1 MPVITSSISS
11 MIMKHR
17 FREGEGF
24 RLVGPYVT
32 PNGVE
37 QILNSRVQNN
47 CRESQVS
54 GENNQI

>member
-1 MPVITSSISS
+1 
-11 MIMKHR
+11 MKQR

-47 CRESQVS
+47 CTESQVP